1 MNDAPAE
8 RADRATALADF
19 GRARDELEAAFQTV
33 PDEALRYLPEGDEY
47 ALGGLAVH
55 VTEVMT
61 HYSHVL
67 DEVRAAGFR
76 EVRVV
81 EPPPSE
87 PVRVGFG
94 GDARAAVFESMRA
107 AHDRLAANVRALAG
121 DDYTRKA
128 PVQYGTAAEPFDTSA
143 ADVMGWMIGHY
154 RDHAG
159 QVQVMLAGWRQAGG

>member
-1 MNDAPAE
+1 MSDAPAE
-8 RADRATALADF
+8 QADRATALADF
-19 GRARDELEAAFQTV
+19 DRARDELEAAFQAV

-67 DEVRAAGFR
+67 DEVRAAGFQ

-87 PVRVGFG
+87 PVRIGFG
-94 GDARAAVFESMRA
+94 RDERGAVFESMRA

-121 DDYTRKA
+121 DDCTRKA
-128 PVQYGTAAEPFDTSA
+128 PVHYGAAAEPFDTSA

-154 RDHAG
+154 RDHAK
-159 QVQVMLAGWRQAGG
+159 QVADMLAAWQKAKV

>member
-1 MNDAPAE
+1 MSDAPAE
-8 RADRATALADF
+8 QADPAMALVDF
-19 GRARDELEAAFQTV
+19 GRTRDELEAAFRAV

-55 VTEVMT
+55 VTEVLA

-67 DEVRAAGFR
+67 DEMRAAGFQ

-87 PVRVGFG
+87 AVRVGFG
-94 GDARAAVFESMRA
+94 GDARGAVFESMRA
-107 AHDRLAANVRALAG
+107 AHDRLAANVGMLAG

-128 PVQYGTAAEPFDTSA
+128 PVYYGTAAEPVDTSA
-143 ADVMGWMIGHY
+143 ADIMGWMIGHY
-154 RDHAG
+154 RDHAK
-159 QVQVMLAGWRQAGG
+159 QVADMLATWQQAKA